1 MRSTS
6 TRGNDGSTPSS
17 PSGCSA
23 RPTGCVSFSARPG
36 SQGWELAAV
45 YDKASNWFTGMEK
58 GFILLK
64 RPVAPSVHL
73 SDDEWCIT
81 MNLVR

>member
-1 MRSTS
+1 M
-6 TRGNDGSTPSS
+6 DE
-17 PSGCSA
+17 
-23 RPTGCVSFSARPG
+23 RP
-36 SQGWELAAV
+36 EAV